1 MMEKEKVGGGNALS
15 RNPYTLVV
23 GGVFAL
29 FIAMSIG
36 RFAYTPILPFMQ
48 QETGFSTRFA
58 GFLASSNYA
67 GYLVG
72 ALIASVFPFRNN
84 RVLFLR
90 FSIVFSIL
98 LTLLMGLTYSHTLWM
113 LWRFLSGITSAFVFV
128 LASSLILDQLAK
140 QRKLGFVGVM
150 YGGVGLGIFV
160 SGLLVPVL
168 IQNFHYEGAWIGL
181 GLLAGILGIYVFLTV
196 KEDEPFP
203 QAAPPAHAL
212 KPPKSPKW
220 FPWLLASYGLEGL
233 GYIVTGTFIVA
244 IADHTPAFSGNATSV
259 WVLVGLTAIPSCVM
273 WAYFGNKYGLM
284 RSLMILL
291 IIQAVGIALPAISDS
306 SISFYVS
313 ALLFGATFMGVTT
326 LATAFARNK
335 NPLGSARVIAIMT
348 TIYALGQMIGPS
360 IAGVLTA
367 ETESYTWALSG
378 AALFVFIGA
387 MFLIPLVKLERLE
400 TTDDVH

>member
-1 MMEKEKVGGGNALS
+1 MSK
-15 RNPYTLVV
+15 NPYTLVI

-48 QETGFSTRFA
+48 EEKGFSTRFA

-72 ALIASVFPFRNN
+72 AIIASVVPLKTN
-84 RVLFLR
+84 RAIYLR
-90 FSIVFSIL
+90 ISIVISIL
-98 LTLLMGLTYSHTLWM
+98 LTLLMGLTYNHAWWM

-140 QRKLGFVGVM
+140 QRKLGWVGVM

-160 SGLLVPVL
+160 SGLLVPLL
-168 IQNFHYEGAWIGL
+168 IQHFQYEGAWIGL
-181 GLLAGILGIYVFLTV
+181 AALAAVLSIVVFAFVT
-196 KEDEPFP
+196 EDETGEKKPLPVTPNIQPVQP
-203 QAAPPAHAL
+203 Q
-212 KPPKSPKW
+212 KTPKW
-220 FPWLLASYGLEGL
+220 LPWLLASYGLEGL

-244 IADHTPAFSGNATSV
+244 IAEQTPAFSGNATSV
-259 WVLVGLTAIPSCVM
+259 WVLVGLTAIPSCVV
-273 WAYFGNKYGLM
+273 WAYFGSRFGYML
-284 RSLMILL
+284 SLMILL
-291 IIQAVGIALPAISDS
+291 VIQAIGIALPALSDS
-306 SISFYVS
+306 SFSFYVS
-313 ALLFGATFMGVTT
+313 AILFGATFMGVTT

-335 NPLGSARVIAIMT
+335 NPLGSARIIAIMT

-367 ETESYTWALSG
+367 ETESYVWALSG

-387 MFLIPLVKLERLE
+387 LFLLPLVKQERTE
-400 TTDDVH
+400 INENVNQTN

>member
-1 MMEKEKVGGGNALS
+1 MSK
-15 RNPYTLVV
+15 NPYTLVI

-48 QETGFSTRFA
+48 QEAGFSTRFA

-72 ALIASVFPFRNN
+72 AIIASIVPLKRN
-84 RVLFLR
+84 RAIFLR
-90 FSIVFSIL
+90 ISIISSIV
-98 LTLLMGLTYSHTLWM
+98 LTLLMGLTYSHTSWM
-113 LWRFLSGITSAFVFV
+113 VWRFLSGITSAFVFV

-140 QRKLGFVGVM
+140 QRKLGWVGVM
-150 YGGVGLGIFV
+150 YGGVGLGIFI
-160 SGLLVPVL
+160 SGLLVPLL
-168 IQNFHYEGAWIGL
+168 IENFHYEGAWIGL
-181 GLLAGILGIYVFLTV
+181 ACLAGLLSIIVFLTV
-196 KEDEPFP
+196 KEDDSSQVVTPSSP
-203 QAAPPAHAL
+203 LHI
-212 KPPKSPKW
+212 KTTKNPKW
-220 FPWLLASYGLEGL
+220 LPWLLASYGLEGL

-244 IADHTPAFSGNATSV
+244 IAEQTPAFSGNATSV
-259 WVLVGLTAIPSCVM
+259 WVLVGLTAIPSCVL
-273 WAYFGNKYGLM
+273 WAYFGNKYGYM
-284 RSLMILL
+284 SSLMVLL
-291 IIQAVGIALPAISDS
+291 MIQAVGITLPAISTS
-306 SISFYVS
+306 STSFYVS
-313 ALLFGATFMGVTT
+313 AILFGATFMGVTT

-378 AALFVFIGA
+378 AGFLVFVGALF
-387 MFLIPLVKLERLE
+387 LLPLVKQERLE
-400 TTDDVH
+400 TDHDVN

>member
-1 MMEKEKVGGGNALS
+1 LS
-15 RNPYTLVV
+15 KKPYTLVI

-48 QETGFSTRFA
+48 QEAGFSTRFA

-72 ALIASVFPFRNN
+72 AIIASIVPLKRN
-84 RVLFLR
+84 RAIFLR
-90 FSIVFSIL
+90 ISIIISIL
-98 LTLLMGLTYSHTLWM
+98 LTLLMGLTYSHASWM
-113 LWRFLSGITSAFVFV
+113 VWRFLSGITSAFVFV

-140 QRKLGFVGVM
+140 QRKLGWVGVM
-150 YGGVGLGIFV
+150 YGGVGLGIFI
-160 SGLLVPVL
+160 SGLLVPLL
-168 IQNFHYEGAWIGL
+168 IENFHYEGAWIGL
-181 GLLAGILGIYVFLTV
+181 ACLAGLLSIIVFLTV
-196 KEDEPFP
+196 KEDDSSQVVTPSSP
-203 QAAPPAHAL
+203 LHI
-212 KPPKSPKW
+212 KTTKNPKW
-220 FPWLLASYGLEGL
+220 LPWLLASYGLEGL

-244 IADHTPAFSGNATSV
+244 IAEQTPAFSGNATSV
-259 WVLVGLTAIPSCVM
+259 WVLVGLTAIPSCVI
-273 WAYFGNKYGLM
+273 WAYFGNKYGFM
-284 RSLMILL
+284 SSLMILL
-291 IIQAVGIALPAISDS
+291 MIQAVGIALPAISTS
-306 SISFYVS
+306 STSFYVS
-313 ALLFGATFMGVTT
+313 AILFGATFMGVTT

-378 AALFVFIGA
+378 AAFLVFVGALF
-387 MFLIPLVKLERLE
+387 LLPLVKQERLE
-400 TTDDVH
+400 TDHDVN

>member
-1 MMEKEKVGGGNALS
+1 MSK
-15 RNPYTLVV
+15 NPYTLVI

-48 QETGFSTRFA
+48 QEAGFSTRFA

-72 ALIASVFPFRNN
+72 AIIASIVPLKRN
-84 RVLFLR
+84 RAIFLR
-90 FSIVFSIL
+90 ISIISSIV
-98 LTLLMGLTYSHTLWM
+98 LTLLMGLTYSHTSWM

-140 QRKLGFVGVM
+140 QRKLGWVGVM
-150 YGGVGLGIFV
+150 YGGVGLGIFI
-160 SGLLVPVL
+160 SGLLVPLL
-168 IQNFHYEGAWIGL
+168 IENFHYEGAWIGL
-181 GLLAGILGIYVFLTV
+181 ACLAGLLSIIVFLTV
-196 KEDEPFP
+196 KEDDSSQVVTPSSP
-203 QAAPPAHAL
+203 LHI
-212 KPPKSPKW
+212 KTTKNPKW
-220 FPWLLASYGLEGL
+220 LPWLLASYGLEGL

-244 IADHTPAFSGNATSV
+244 IAEQTPAFSGNATSV
-259 WVLVGLTAIPSCVM
+259 WVLVGLTAIPSCVL
-273 WAYFGNKYGLM
+273 WAYFGNKYGYM
-284 RSLMILL
+284 SSLMVLL
-291 IIQAVGIALPAISDS
+291 MIQAVGIALPAISTS
-306 SISFYVS
+306 STSFYVS
-313 ALLFGATFMGVTT
+313 AILFGATFMGVTT

-378 AALFVFIGA
+378 AGFLVFVGALF
-387 MFLIPLVKLERLE
+387 LLPLVKQERLE
-400 TTDDVH
+400 TDHDVN

>member
-1 MMEKEKVGGGNALS
+1 MSK
-15 RNPYTLVV
+15 NPYTLVI

-48 QETGFSTRFA
+48 QEAGFSTRFA

-72 ALIASVFPFRNN
+72 AIIASIVPLKRN
-84 RVLFLR
+84 RAIFLR
-90 FSIVFSIL
+90 ISIITSVL
-98 LTLLMGLTYSHTLWM
+98 LTLLMGLTYSHASWM
-113 LWRFLSGITSAFVFV
+113 VWRFLSGITSAFVFV

-140 QRKLGFVGVM
+140 QRKLGWVGVM
-150 YGGVGLGIFV
+150 YGGVGLGIFI
-160 SGLLVPVL
+160 SGLLVPLL
-168 IQNFHYEGAWIGL
+168 IENFHYEGAWIGL
-181 GLLAGILGIYVFLTV
+181 ACLAGLLSIIVFLTV
-196 KEDEPFP
+196 KEDDSSQVVTPSSP
-203 QAAPPAHAL
+203 LHI
-212 KPPKSPKW
+212 KTTKNPKW
-220 FPWLLASYGLEGL
+220 LPWLLASYGLEGL

-244 IADHTPAFSGNATSV
+244 IAEQTPAFSGNATSV
-259 WVLVGLTAIPSCVM
+259 WVLVGLTAIPSCVL
-273 WAYFGNKYGLM
+273 WAYFGNKYGYM
-284 RSLMILL
+284 SSLMILL
-291 IIQAVGIALPAISDS
+291 MIQAVGIALPAISTS
-306 SISFYVS
+306 STSFYVS
-313 ALLFGATFMGVTT
+313 AILFGATFMGVTT

-378 AALFVFIGA
+378 AGFLVFVGALF
-387 MFLIPLVKLERLE
+387 LLPLVKQERLE
-400 TTDDVH
+400 TDHDVN

>member
-1 MMEKEKVGGGNALS
+1 MSKK
-15 RNPYTLVV
+15 PYTLVI

-72 ALIASVFPFRNN
+72 AIIAIIVPLKKN
-84 RVLFLR
+84 RALYLR
-90 FSIVFSIL
+90 FSIIFSIL
-98 LTLLMGLTYSHTLWM
+98 LTLLMGLTYNDSLWM
-113 LWRFLSGITSAFVFV
+113 VWRFLSGIMSAFVFV

-140 QRKLGFVGVM
+140 QRKLGWVGVM

-168 IQNFHYEGAWIGL
+168 IERFNYEGAWIGL
-181 GLLAGILGIYVFLTV
+181 AGLAALLSIIVFLTV
-196 KEDEPFP
+196 KEDDDATPSVSTKITSHP
-203 QAAPPAHAL
+203 TTKH
-212 KPPKSPKW
+212 PKW
-220 FPWLLASYGLEGL
+220 LPWLLISYGLEGL

-244 IADHTPAFSGNATSV
+244 IAQHTPAFSGNPTSV
-259 WVLVGLTAIPSCVM
+259 WVLVGLAAIPSCVI
-273 WAYFGNKYGLM
+273 WAYFGNRYGYML
-284 RSLMILL
+284 SLLILL
-291 IIQAVGIALPAISDS
+291 VIQAVGIALPALSDT

-313 ALLFGATFMGVTT
+313 AILFGATFMGVTT

-335 NPLGSARVIAIMT
+335 NPNGSARIFAIMT
-348 TIYALGQMIGPS
+348 TVYAFGQMVGPS
-360 IAGVLTA
+360 IAGVLTV
-367 ETESYTWALSG
+367 ETESYSWALLG
-378 AALFVFIGA
+378 ASILVFIGA
-387 MFLIPLVKLERLE
+387 LFLLPLVKNERME
-400 TTDDVH
+400 TKHDAY

>member
-1 MMEKEKVGGGNALS
+1 MSKK
-15 RNPYTLVV
+15 PYTLVI

-72 ALIASVFPFRNN
+72 AIIASIVPLKKN
-84 RVLFLR
+84 RAIYLR
-90 FSIVFSIL
+90 FSIITSIL
-98 LTLLMGLTYSHTLWM
+98 LTLLMGLTYNYPLWM
-113 LWRFLSGITSAFVFV
+113 VWRFLSGIMSAFVFV

-140 QRKLGFVGVM
+140 QRKLGWVGVM

-168 IQNFHYEGAWIGL
+168 IERFNYEGAWIGL
-181 GLLAGILGIYVFLTV
+181 AGLAALLSIIVFRTV
-196 KEDEPFP
+196 KEDVDTTPSVP
-203 QAAPPAHAL
+203 L
-212 KPPKSPKW
+212 KIKSSQPSKHPKW
-220 FPWLLASYGLEGL
+220 LPWLLTSYGLEGM

-244 IADHTPAFSGNATSV
+244 IAQHTPAFSGNPTSV
-259 WVLVGLTAIPSCVM
+259 WVLVGLAAIPSCVV
-273 WAYFGNKYGLM
+273 WAYFGNRYGYML
-284 RSLMILL
+284 SLLILL
-291 IIQAVGIALPAISDS
+291 VIQAVGIALPALSDT

-313 ALLFGATFMGVTT
+313 AILFGATFMGVTT
-326 LATAFARNK
+326 LATAYARNK
-335 NPLGSARVIAIMT
+335 NPNGSARVFAIMT
-348 TIYALGQMIGPS
+348 TVYAFGQMVGPS

-367 ETESYTWALSG
+367 ETESYSWALLG
-378 AALFVFIGA
+378 ASSLVFIGA
-387 MFLIPLVKLERLE
+387 LFLLPLVKNERLE
-400 TTDDVH
+400 TKHDAY

>member
-1 MMEKEKVGGGNALS
+1 LS
-15 RNPYTLVV
+15 KNPYTLVI

-48 QETGFSTRFA
+48 QEAGFSTRFA

-72 ALIASVFPFRNN
+72 AIIASIVPLKRN
-84 RVLFLR
+84 RAIFLR
-90 FSIVFSIL
+90 ISIISSIV
-98 LTLLMGLTYSHTLWM
+98 LTLLMGLTYSHTSWM
-113 LWRFLSGITSAFVFV
+113 VWRFLSGITSAFVFV

-140 QRKLGFVGVM
+140 QRKLGWVGVM

-160 SGLLVPVL
+160 SGLLVPLL
-168 IQNFHYEGAWIGL
+168 IEKFHYEGAWIGL
-181 GLLAGILGIYVFLTV
+181 ACLAGLLSIIVFLTV
-196 KEDEPFP
+196 KEDDSSQIVTPSP
-203 QAAPPAHAL
+203 LHI
-212 KPPKSPKW
+212 KTTKNPKW
-220 FPWLLASYGLEGL
+220 LPWLLASYGLEGL

-244 IADHTPAFSGNATSV
+244 IAEQTPAFSENATSV
-259 WVLVGLTAIPSCVM
+259 WVLVGLTAIPSCVL
-273 WAYFGNKYGLM
+273 WAYFGNKYGYM
-284 RSLMILL
+284 SSLMVLL
-291 IIQAVGIALPAISDS
+291 MIQAVGIALPAISTS
-306 SISFYVS
+306 STSFYVS
-313 ALLFGATFMGVTT
+313 AVLFGATFMGVTT

-378 AALFVFIGA
+378 AGLLVFVGALF
-387 MFLIPLVKLERLE
+387 LLPLVKQERLE
-400 TTDDVH
+400 TDHDVN